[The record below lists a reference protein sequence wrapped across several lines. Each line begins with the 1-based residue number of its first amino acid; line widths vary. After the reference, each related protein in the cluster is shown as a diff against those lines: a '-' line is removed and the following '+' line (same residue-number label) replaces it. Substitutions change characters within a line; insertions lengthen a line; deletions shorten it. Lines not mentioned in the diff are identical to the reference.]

1 MAGQISTNFFKKSL
15 DKFCISCYNEN
26 EEKRKFS

>member
-1 MAGQISTNFFKKSL
+1 MASQVSANFSKKSL